1 MVTLLELKKA
11 KRMALKNHDENAQDV
26 LGVIIGD
33 YQKLEAD
40 RRGQGKERNDAD
52 RVSLLN
58 KVKKELVEEKER
70 YLTGKKQEEAENT
83 DKQIQIVESYLPK
96 RMSEEEIKAVIE
108 ALDDHSIKNVMV
120 VFKTKYA
127 GKADRGLVSK
137 IAKSYQ
143 GK

>member
-1 MVTLLELKKA
+1 MVTLIELKKA

-33 YQKLEAD
+33 YQKVEAD
-40 RRGQGKERNDAD
+40 KRGQGKERGDAD

-58 KVKKELVEEKER
+58 KVKKELLDEKAR
-70 YLTGKKQEEAENT
+70 YLSGNKQEEADNI
-83 DKQIQIVESYLPK
+83 DLQIKIVDSYLPT
-96 RMSEEEIKAVIE
+96 RRSEEEIKKVIE
-108 ALDDHSIKNVMV
+108 GLTDRSIKNVRV
-120 VFKTKYA
+120 VFKTEYA

-137 IAKSYQ
+137 IARTYQ

>member
-26 LGVIIGD
+26 LGVLIGA
-33 YQKLEAD
+33 YQKAEAD
-40 RRGQGKERNDAD
+40 KRGLGKERNDAD

-58 KVKKELVEEKER
+58 KVKKELLDEKAR
-70 YLTGKKQEEAENT
+70 YESGNKKEEAEKT
-83 DKQIQIVESYLPK
+83 QAQIQIIESYLPK
-96 RMSEEEIKAVIE
+96 MRDEKEIKDVIE
-108 ALDDHSIKNVMV
+108 GLEDKSIKNVRV

-137 IAKSYQ
+137 IARSYQ
-143 GK
+143 G

>member
-108 ALDDHSIKNVMV
+108 GLADHSIKNVMV

>member
-1 MVTLLELKKA
+1 MVTLIELKKA

-33 YQKLEAD
+33 YQKVEAD
-40 RRGQGKERNDAD
+40 KRGQGKERGDAD

-58 KVKKELVEEKER
+58 KVKKELLDEKAR
-70 YLTGKKQEEAENT
+70 YLSGNKQEEADNIAL
-83 DKQIQIVESYLPK
+83 QIKIVDSYLPT
-96 RMSEEEIKAVIE
+96 RRSEEEIKKVIE
-108 ALDDHSIKNVMV
+108 GLTDRSIKNVRV
-120 VFKTKYA
+120 VFKTEYA

-137 IAKSYQ
+137 IARTYQ

>member
-1 MVTLLELKKA
+1 MVTLIELKKA

-33 YQKLEAD
+33 YQKAEAD
-40 RRGQGKERNDAD
+40 KRGQGKERGDAD

-58 KVKKELVEEKER
+58 KVKKELLDEKAR
-70 YLTGKKQEEAENT
+70 YLSGNKLEEADNI
-83 DKQIQIVESYLPK
+83 DLQIQIVDSYLPT
-96 RMSEEEIKAVIE
+96 RRSEEEIKKVIE
-108 ALDDHSIKNVMV
+108 GLTDRSIKNVRV
-120 VFKTKYA
+120 VFKTEYA

-137 IAKSYQ
+137 IARTYQ

>member
-1 MVTLLELKKA
+1 MVTLIELKKA

-26 LGVIIGD
+26 LGVMIGD
-33 YQKLEAD
+33 YQKAEAD
-40 RRGQGKERNDAD
+40 KRGQGKERNDAD

-58 KVKKELVEEKER
+58 KVKKELLDEKAR
-70 YLTGKKQEEAENT
+70 YLAGNKQEEVKNI
-83 DKQIQIVESYLPK
+83 DLQIKIVESYLPQ
-96 RMSEEEIKAVIE
+96 RRNEDEIKAVIE
-108 ALDDHSIKNVMV
+108 GLEDRSIKNVRV

-137 IAKSYQ
+137 IARSYQ